1 MKKIIKFLSSLKL
14 TAILVIML
22 VIILLTGG
30 FLTRWDSIYCGF
42 KEMNNLIT
50 LDWFL
55 NNESHNTAILIW
67 FIILCVTAVL
77 FGINMILCSF
87 DNLLKVFT
95 KKRNFRN
102 ISLFVIHIVFII
114 ILSMHAL
121 VLVIGYK
128 QGGIVLTENE
138 TYKLKDGY
146 ELKLEEIKFIDNK
159 ALLKGDKKSHRL
171 EMTLDSFHYKENY
184 AGLVLFKDNIEIVRG
199 EAYIFQPIFGEGFQI
214 TLDKFIMDKN
224 TKQPAVII
232 TVAKNP
238 LTWIFFVFYGLG
250 ILTMLAYL
258 VVRWK
263 VQITRFK

>member
-14 TAILVIML
+14 TAILVILL
-22 VIILLTGG
+22 VAIMLTGG
-30 FLTRWDSIYCGF
+30 FLTRWDSIYYGF

-55 NNESHNTAILIW
+55 NHQSHNTAILIW
-67 FIILCVTAVL
+67 FVVLCATAVL
-77 FGINMILCSF
+77 FGINMVLCSF
-87 DNLLKVFT
+87 DNLLRVSI
-95 KKRNFRN
+95 KRKNLKN
-102 ISLFVIHIVFII
+102 ITLFVVHIVFVI

-184 AGLVLFKDNIEIVRG
+184 AKLTLYKDNKEIVRG

-214 TLDKFIMDKN
+214 TLDKFIMDKK

-232 TVAKNP
+232 TVGKNP

-250 ILTMLAYL
+250 IITMLAYL

-263 VQITRFK
+263 FQITRSK